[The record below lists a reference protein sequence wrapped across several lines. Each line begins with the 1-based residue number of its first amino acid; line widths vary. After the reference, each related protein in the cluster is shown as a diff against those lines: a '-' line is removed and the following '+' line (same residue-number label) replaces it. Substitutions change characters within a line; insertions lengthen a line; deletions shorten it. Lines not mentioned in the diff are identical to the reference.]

1 VIETEAEETLPS
13 LIKVAPIGVGAILI
27 EYTELLEDKSTV
39 FYYLTAQDLNF
50 ATLKVVTDLDNLV
63 LYLTRSAEP
72 TIRDV
77 SINDLAVR
85 FRRRYLSVKENALR
99 IGFINSLDFPFKLP
113 DTFFPGDFIGAILGE
128 ENSDET
134 ISFFSI
140 PNYATDNCHT

>member
-85 FRRRYLSVKENALR
+85 FRRRYLSVKENHW
-99 IGFINSLDFPFKLP
+99 IYK
-113 DTFFPGDFIGAILGE
+113 
-128 ENSDET
+128 
-134 ISFFSI
+134 
-140 PNYATDNCHT
+140 